1 MTEQGTIKRKTLIL
15 NKIENTVLKSTQA
28 NLAMGNQTHPI
39 KSVYNSDKTSNI
51 ENIKDFVETVETLF
65 SVPKTEEN
73 DNSLFNKK
81 G

>member
-1 MTEQGTIKRKTLIL
+1 
-15 NKIENTVLKSTQA
+15 
-28 NLAMGNQTHPI
+28 MGNQTHPT

-51 ENIKDFVETVETLF
+51 ENIKDFVTTVETLF

-73 DNSLFNKK
+73 TARILNSQ

>member
-28 NLAMGNQTHPI
+28 NLAMGNKTHPT

-51 ENIKDFVETVETLF
+51 ENIKDFVATVETLF
-65 SVPKTEEN
+65 NVP
-73 DNSLFNKK
+73 
-81 G
+81 